1 MSLITRLTLPQN
13 LNYAW
18 MKFKQLHYMADGLR
32 DLGEFHQFELDLESR
47 LENIA
52 TRFKNGEYELQRL
65 KALPR
70 PKKIEDGT
78 VINRQYFHV
87 PIDDQVAWIAIAN
100 VLGPLLDSKMPPWSY
115 GNRIYRPAW
124 YETDE
129 HQQNKTLEI
138 GPYRHASGHLYRK
151 FQHSWPL
158 FRRHVSLTCKTMSHA
173 NHTDDEA
180 GQQHSPE
187 DQSAIIAAKREGL
200 RYLETSFWQPVA
212 GKPQYN
218 LHHASIDLKQ
228 FFPNI
233 RRQSIVDALRSQ
245 LDDEI
250 GRDELISLVDKML
263 QFSIDPATID
273 ENGTNTEVQPSF
285 AEFTGI
291 PTGLF
296 VSGFLSN
303 IAMLPIDL
311 EMDKAIK
318 KFRNVA
324 HFRFV
329 DDHTLI
335 AYSFDDLCEWIRMY
349 EKLLAKHEIGAKIN
363 WQKTDPEEL
372 SRFIE
377 EAPSQ
382 KLEEGENLLKSA
394 AQAQTAIDG
403 RNPTKLLTKTLERIS
418 AIATVGIDTLD
429 DDDIAG
435 RLDQLEWLLLAD
447 IPDREIRAD
456 TRAAFAAGQI
466 SNLAPLLNH
475 MSTELVDI
483 SREKARLEN
492 KGESEN
498 LIAVRSDFDQKWRKF
513 ENEEEKQL
521 ARCFRLLM
529 QAFREHPTKAR
540 LFFRIH
546 QYCRLTGYAGL
557 NVLCGWLRE
566 LADAENFSWHDY
578 YTVLSFQLIGDGVLR
593 AVRVLQSNETMRTE
607 RRAALRYIKGVSEK
621 GVVFKVPLERQNWA
635 YKVAY
640 HECRIS
646 LMAASTELSGDG
658 DKYESLSKALA
669 DKAGENGLLGF
680 SAPSSA
686 WQIETGYSSGIWA
699 YGIEARLSSSL
710 QPTLTWGKL
719 EKIFDYELR
728 HDQLAVR
735 YFPKHLSDRALTQ
748 LNTGIF
754 PLKSSDAGWIL
765 DCMREQKNNSS
776 SITLSIGGENAPKP
790 VVDTLAILNESA
802 TDGMSLYDWVEFT
815 YGSECDPFD
824 PRRGEWTCLEI
835 IRQLVQQI
843 AEPSFIDMATISP
856 ILSLHPANI
865 SVPMG
870 WKPQDTADCK
880 LETWAQWREKCRS
893 SSDQAKILLNSSGRV
908 LDDYRF
914 TVGSNLSESLFRS
927 IGRILVGLL
936 VGHFDAPNSWNIR
949 GNENIVGIPTS
960 SDLEMMAI
968 SSRTLLIIDACL
980 NKRSEE
986 NRLQDSEQNLFS
998 SNDFEVGDDKEFDAP
1013 ILKSPDDLLNAIIES
1028 QKILE
1033 QFQISITEE
1042 KPRQLIPFRLEDFAK
1057 AAPDESGDQADDQ

>member
-1 MSLITRLTLPQN
+1 
-13 LNYAW
+13 

-52 TRFKNGEYELQRL
+52 TRFKSGEYELQPL

-70 PKKIEDGT
+70 PKKMDDGK

-100 VLGPLLDSKMPPWSY
+100 VLGPLLDSQMPPWSY

-129 HQQNKTLEI
+129 QQQNKTLEI

-158 FRRHVSLTCKTMSHA
+158 FRRHVSLTCKTMSRA
-173 NHTDDEA
+173 NHTDDED
-180 GQQHSPE
+180 GHQHSS
-187 DQSAIIAAKREGL
+187 DDRSAIIAAKREGL

-212 GKPQYN
+212 GKHRYN

-228 FFPNI
+228 FFPSI
-233 RRQSIVDALRSQ
+233 SPQSIVDALRSQ
-245 LDDEI
+245 LDNEK

-263 QFSIDPATID
+263 QFSIDPATIGA
-273 ENGTNTEVQPSF
+273 NGTNAEVHPSF

-311 EMDKAIK
+311 EMDEAIK
-318 KFRNVA
+318 KSRNVA

-349 EKLLAKHEIGAKIN
+349 EKLLAKHKIGAEIN
-363 WQKTDPEEL
+363 WEKTDPEEL
-372 SRFIE
+372 SRFIKE
-377 EAPSQ
+377 EPSQ
-382 KLEEGENLLKSA
+382 KLEEGENPLKSA
-394 AQAQTAIDG
+394 AHAQTAIEG

-475 MSTELVDI
+475 MSTGLVDI
-483 SREKARLEN
+483 SREKARLES
-492 KGESEN
+492 KGENEN

-607 RRAALRYIKGVSEK
+607 RRAALRYIKGVSDS
-621 GVVFKVPLERQNWA
+621 GVVFKVPPERQNWA

-646 LMAASTELSGDG
+646 LMAASTELRGDG

-669 DKAGENGLLGF
+669 NKAGESDRLSF
-680 SAPSSA
+680 SAPSSV
-686 WQIETGYSSGIWA
+686 WQLETGYSSGIWA
-699 YGIEARLSSSL
+699 YSIETRLSSSL
-710 QPTLTWGKL
+710 PPTLTWGKL
-719 EKIFDYELR
+719 EKIFNYELR
-728 HDQLAVR
+728 HDQLAAR
-735 YFPKHLSDRALTQ
+735 YFPKHLSDRAFAQ
-748 LNTGIF
+748 LNTGLF

-765 DCMREQKNNSS
+765 DCMREQKNSS
-776 SITLSIGGENAPKP
+776 TPLSIVGGNSPQP
-790 VVDTLAILNESA
+790 VVDAVAILNENA
-802 TDGMSLYDWVEFT
+802 VDGMNLYDWVKFT
-815 YGSECDPFD
+815 SGNECDPFD

-843 AEPSFIDMATISP
+843 EEPSFSDMVTISP
-856 ILSLHPANI
+856 ILCLHPANI
-865 SVPMG
+865 SLPTD
-870 WKPQDTADCK
+870 WKPQGTAEGK
-880 LETWAQWREKCRS
+880 LETWAQWRKTCRAP
-893 SSDQAKILLNSSGRV
+893 SDKTQIEFNSSGSL
-908 LDDYRF
+908 LDDYRYK
-914 TVGSNLSESLFRS
+914 VGSSPSENLFRS

-936 VGHFDAPNSWNIR
+936 VGHFDAPSSWNIR
-949 GNENIVGIPTS
+949 GNENIVGFPAS

-986 NRLQDSEQNLFS
+986 NRLQVREQNLFS
-998 SNDFEVGDDKEFDAP
+998 SIDFTVDDDTEFDAP
-1013 ILKSPDDLLNAIIES
+1013 IFETHDDLLNAIIKS
-1028 QKILE
+1028 QEILE

-1057 AAPDESGDQADDQ
+1057 AAPDESGDHADDQ